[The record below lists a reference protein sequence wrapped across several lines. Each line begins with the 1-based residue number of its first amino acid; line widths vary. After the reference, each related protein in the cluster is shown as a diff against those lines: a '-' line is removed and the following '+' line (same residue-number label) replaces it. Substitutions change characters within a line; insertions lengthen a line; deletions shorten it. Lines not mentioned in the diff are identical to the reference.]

1 MRKEIDEL
9 QSQIK
14 LKVGVQVI
22 ERVIT
27 SKFEKLEE
35 RIKEESLPWKEEV
48 AKDLKHM
55 QDTKV
60 GPKETA
66 KLWDRLQEL
75 EKSQTFET
83 KDIYSRLDEATDM
96 VQELKSKTDRLHELE
111 NNLSFDTKDIYN
123 RLHEATEM
131 VQELQSKTMTSS
143 IETKCNLEVVRQEVK
158 DRQEVV
164 RQEVKDAF
172 RKSKGAKKKET
183 RVWRNLRE
191 MLLMMKQEL
200 SIHKEQ
206 CAAMYEEF
214 KATTLKDICSDIQF
228 VQSQLQK
235 HQEMLTTDIFST
247 IDTWTSK
254 LDHIQA
260 DHIAQFQS
268 LNQRLR
274 GIQEDI
280 VLQQMFGQLHC

>member
-9 QSQIK
+9 SSQIK

-66 KLWDRLQEL
+66 KLWERLQEL

-83 KDIYSRLDEATDM
+83 KDMYSRLDEATDM

-172 RKSKGAKKKET
+172 RKSKEAKK
-183 RVWRNLRE
+183 

>member
-9 QSQIK
+9 KSQIK
-14 LKVGVQVI
+14 LKVSLQVI
-22 ERVIT
+22 DRAIT

-35 RIKEESLPWKEEV
+35 RIKEESLPSLVEWKEQVTEWKEEV

-111 NNLSFDTKDIYN
+111 KNQSFDTKDIYN
-123 RLHEATEM
+123 RLREATEM

-172 RKSKGAKKKET
+172 RKSKEAEK
-183 RVWRNLRE
+183 

-200 SIHKEQ
+200 SIHKKQ

-235 HQEMLTTDIFST
+235 HQEILTTDIFST

-280 VLQQMFGQLHC
+280 ALQQMFGQLHC